1 MWTNAD
7 EVASFIEAHR
17 GGKWLVG
24 DRFVLPDIEQVYEVV
39 AVRPF
44 KRRGKFLLFV
54 DLEAACAVDGCENY
68 LIVSK
73 EVHQWMASPHLPR
86 CCVEHKFKF
95 STPMDCA
102 WKTQDQIA
110 ELKAKIA
117 APVVKTPRV
126 GLNERAVLA
135 AIEDL
140 GLVSEA
146 ARLTELIEYAVG
158 KLPPGKV
165 GPRDTRRQSVVRALN
180 GLVRQGRVRVAEG
193 RVLL

>member
-7 EVASFIEAHR
+7 EVKAFIEAHKDGR
-17 GGKWLVG
+17 WEVG
-24 DRFVLPDIEQVYEVV
+24 DRLVLPDIEQAYEVV

-68 LIVSK
+68 LLASK
-73 EVHQWMASPHLPR
+73 EVHQWMSSPYLPR
-86 CCVEHKFKF
+86 CCPDHKFQF

-102 WKTQDQIA
+102 WKTQEQIA

-126 GLNERAVLA
+126 GPNERAVLDA
-135 AIEDL
+135 VDQLSVLSDAE
-140 GLVSEA
+140 
-146 ARLTELIEYAVG
+146 RLTVLVDYAIG
-158 KLPPGKV
+158 LLPPGAPGK
-165 GPRDTRRQSVVRALN
+165 RDTRKQSVVRALN
-180 GLVRQGRVRVAEG
+180 GLVQQGRLRVESG